1 MQKTPTIKT
10 EDRYLGSLFGLA
22 AGDALGAQH
31 EFRERDKY
39 TITDM
44 PTEELRQGLPPLH
57 FTDDTSMALC
67 LADSLINCQ
76 GFKPADQMYRYFRW
90 YDDGF
95 MSPLGYAYG
104 VGRTVH
110 SAMQRF
116 IDTAEPFSGSTDPA
130 TAGNGSIMRLAPV
143 PMLYRKLPE
152 QAIHY
157 AGESSRTTHGAEDAV
172 AGCKLFAQYLL
183 AALDGRTKAEILAA
197 GHSVDG
203 LSDPI
208 RAIALGSY
216 EQMEREQVKSS
227 GYVVDTLE
235 AALWAF
241 AHSDSFAE
249 GALLAVNLGGDTDT
263 IAAVYGQLAG
273 AHYGLGGIP
282 AHWHEEIVMYDI
294 IHDTATEL
302 YKLSEV
308 IPRTQIS
315 SVT

>member
-1 MQKTPTIKT
+1 
-10 EDRYLGSLFGLA
+10 
-22 AGDALGAQH
+22 
-31 EFRERDKY
+31 
-39 TITDM
+39 
-44 PTEELRQGLPPLH
+44 
-57 FTDDTSMALC
+57 MALC

-104 VGRTVH
+104 IGRTVH
-110 SAMQRF
+110 NSMQRF
-116 IDTAEPFSGSTDPA
+116 IDTAEPFSGSTDPS

-152 QAIHY
+152 KAIHY
-157 AGESSRTTHGAEDAV
+157 AGESSRTTHGAPDAV
-172 AGCKLFAQYLL
+172 AGCQLLAYYLL
-183 AALDGRTKAEILAA
+183 AALNGESKGEILTARR
-197 GHSVDG
+197 SVDG

-208 RAIALGSY
+208 RAIALGSFA
-216 EQMEREQVKSS
+216 QLERAQVKSS

-235 AALWAF
+235 AAMWAF
-241 AHSDSFAE
+241 AHSESFAE

-282 AHWHEEIVMYDI
+282 AHWHEEIVMHDI
-294 IHDTATEL
+294 IYDTATEL

-308 IPRTQIS
+308 IN
-315 SVT
+315 

>member
-1 MQKTPTIKT
+1 MATPKQITT
-10 EDRYLGSLFGLA
+10 EDRYLGALFGLA
-22 AGDALGAQH
+22 VGDTLGAQH

-44 PTEELRQGLPPLH
+44 PTEELRHGLPPNH

-104 VGRTVH
+104 IGRTVH
-110 SAMQRF
+110 HAMQRF
-116 IDTAEPFSGSTDPA
+116 IDTADAFSGSTDPA

-143 PMLYRKLPE
+143 PMLYRLMPE

-157 AGESSRTTHGAEDAV
+157 AAESSRTTHGAPDAV
-172 AGCKLFAQYLL
+172 AGCKLFAYYLL
-183 AALDGRTKAEILAA
+183 AALEGETKAEILAA
-197 GHSVDG
+197 GRGVDG
-203 LSDPI
+203 LSDPV
-208 RAIALGSY
+208 RAIALGSFV
-216 EQMEREQVKSS
+216 QLERAQVKSS

-241 AHSDSFAE
+241 AHSSNFAE

-273 AHYGLGGIP
+273 AHYGIQGIP
-282 AHWHEEIVMYDI
+282 DHWHEPIVMHDV
-294 IHDTATEL
+294 IHDTAMEL

-308 IPRTQIS
+308 MPQLS
-315 SVT
+315 QK